1 MGLAFS
7 SKKCIFV
14 YPAIGAKHQKTFA
27 MRKSVF
33 INPFVDR
40 GFKILFGQESSKEL
54 LIELI
59 NDLLEGEHHV
69 EDLSYM
75 DKEDPGETTDGRG
88 TVFDLL
94 CKDQDGTTFIVEL
107 QNARQ
112 TYFYER
118 ALYYLCRTIVS
129 QGKKGESWE
138 FELVP
143 VYGIFLLNFRSG
155 KTDKVRT
162 DLVIADRETGEQK
175 SRNFREIFIEFPL
188 FNKTESECETP
199 LDYWLY
205 NLKHMEQLEHLS
217 FKGQKALF
225 NRLEELAR
233 IANMNKKERAEYE
246 AALKIYR
253 DNENVVTTARREG
266 KEEEIAIG
274 EERGL
279 KKGILAT
286 ARLMKQNGASIE
298 FIKQCTG
305 LTDEEIRHL

>member
-1 MGLAFS
+1 
-7 SKKCIFV
+7 
-14 YPAIGAKHQKTFA
+14 

-75 DKEDPGETTDGRG
+75 DKEDPSETTDGRG
-88 TVFDLL
+88 VIFDLL
-94 CKDQDGTTFIVEL
+94 CKDRDGTIFIVEL

-112 TYFYER
+112 DYFYER
-118 ALYYLCRTIVS
+118 ALYYLCRMIAS
-129 QGKKGESWE
+129 QGKKGESWK
-138 FELVP
+138 FKLVP
-143 VYGIFLLNFRSG
+143 VYGIFLLNFKSG
-155 KTDKVRT
+155 ETDKVRT
-162 DLVIADRETGEQK
+162 DLVIADRETGKQK
-175 SRNFREIFIEFPL
+175 GRNFREIFIEFPL
-188 FNKTESECETP
+188 FNKTETECETA

-266 KEEEIAIG
+266 IQIG
-274 EERGL
+274 EKRGL
-279 KKGILAT
+279 EKGRKEGREEGRAEGILAT
-286 ARLMKQNGASIE
+286 ARLMKQNGISFE
-298 FIKQCTG
+298 QIKLCTG
-305 LTDEEIRHL
+305 LSDAEIENL

>member
-1 MGLAFS
+1 
-7 SKKCIFV
+7 
-14 YPAIGAKHQKTFA
+14 

-118 ALYYLCRTIVS
+118 ALYYLCRTIAS

-143 VYGIFLLNFRSG
+143 VYGIFMLNFRSG

-188 FNKTESECETP
+188 FNKTESECKTP

-225 NRLEELAR
+225 ARLEELAR

-266 KEEEIAIG
+266 KEEGIAIG

-279 KKGILAT
+279 KKGILTT
-286 ARLMKQNGASIE
+286 ARLMKQNGISFE
-298 FIKQCTG
+298 QIKLCTG
-305 LTDEEIRHL
+305 LSDEEIQHL

>member
-1 MGLAFS
+1 
-7 SKKCIFV
+7 
-14 YPAIGAKHQKTFA
+14 

-88 TVFDLL
+88 IVFDLL
-94 CKDQDGTTFIVEL
+94 CKDKDGTTFIVEL

-118 ALYYLCRTIVS
+118 ALYYLCRMIAS

-162 DLVIADRETGEQK
+162 DLVIADRETGKQK

-188 FNKTESECETP
+188 FNKTESECKTP

-225 NRLEELAR
+225 ARLEELAR

-266 KEEEIAIG
+266 REEGIAIG

-279 KKGILAT
+279 KKGILTT
-286 ARLMKQNGASIE
+286 ARQMKQNGFSFE
-298 FIKQCTG
+298 QIKLVTG
-305 LTDEEIRHL
+305 LSDEEIQNL

>member
-1 MGLAFS
+1 
-7 SKKCIFV
+7 
-14 YPAIGAKHQKTFA
+14 

-75 DKEDPGETTDGRG
+75 DKEDPSETTDGRG

-118 ALYYLCRTIVS
+118 ALYYLCRTIAS

-225 NRLEELAR
+225 ARLEELAR

-266 KEEEIAIG
+266 REEGIAIG

-279 KKGILAT
+279 KKGILTT
-286 ARLMKQNGASIE
+286 ARQMKQNGFSFE
-298 FIKQCTG
+298 QIKLVTG
-305 LTDEEIRHL
+305 LSDEEIQNL

>member
-1 MGLAFS
+1 M
-7 SKKCIFV
+7 K
-14 YPAIGAKHQKTFA
+14 
-27 MRKSVF
+27 KSVF

-75 DKEDPGETTDGRG
+75 DKEDPSETTDGRG
-88 TVFDLL
+88 VIFDLL
-94 CKDQDGTTFIVEL
+94 CKDRDGTTFIVEL

-112 TYFYER
+112 DYFYER
-118 ALYYLCRTIVS
+118 ALYYLCRMIAS
-129 QGKKGESWE
+129 QGEKGESWK
-138 FELVP
+138 FKLLP
-143 VYGIFLLNFRSG
+143 VYGIFLLNFKSG
-155 KTDKVRT
+155 ETDKVRT

-175 SRNFREIFIEFPL
+175 GRNFREIFIEFPL
-188 FNKTESECETP
+188 FNKMETECETP

-225 NRLEELAR
+225 ARLEELAR

-266 KEEEIAIG
+266 IQIG
-274 EERGL
+274 EKRGL
-279 KKGILAT
+279 EKGRAEGILIT
-286 ARLMKQNGASIE
+286 ARLMKQNGISFE
-298 FIKQCTG
+298 QIKLCTG
-305 LTDEEIRHL
+305 LSDEEIENL

>member
-1 MGLAFS
+1 MF
-7 SKKCIFV
+7 
-14 YPAIGAKHQKTFA
+14 
-27 MRKSVF
+27 
-33 INPFVDR
+33 
-40 GFKILFGQESSKEL
+40 
-54 LIELI
+54 
-59 NDLLEGEHHV
+59 
-69 EDLSYM
+69 
-75 DKEDPGETTDGRG
+75 
-88 TVFDLL
+88 FDEKPYLCASRYL

-118 ALYYLCRTIVS
+118 ALYYLCRTIAS

-188 FNKTESECETP
+188 FNKTEAECETP

-217 FKGQKALF
+217 FKGQKALL

-246 AALKIYR
+246 AALKYR

-266 KEEEIAIG
+266 REEGIAIG
-274 EERGL
+274 EERGVL
-279 KKGILAT
+279 KT
-286 ARLMKQNGASIE
+286 ARLMKQNGISVE
-298 FIKQCTG
+298 QIKLCTG
-305 LTDEEIRHL
+305 LTDEEIKNL

>member
-1 MGLAFS
+1 
-7 SKKCIFV
+7 
-14 YPAIGAKHQKTFA
+14 

-118 ALYYLCRTIVS
+118 ALYYLCRMIAS

-188 FNKTESECETP
+188 FNKTEAECKTP

-225 NRLEELAR
+225 ARLEELAR

-266 KEEEIAIG
+266 REEGIAIG

-279 KKGILAT
+279 KKGILTT
-286 ARLMKQNGASIE
+286 ARLMKQNGISFE
-298 FIKQCTG
+298 QIKLCTG
-305 LTDEEIRHL
+305 LSDEEIQHL